1 MPADQPSLR
10 DAVRQQ
16 VRDLLRETAAVAPAG
31 VAPAGVAPAAAPV
44 APAAAPGPGPG
55 AADPKRIAIGSD
67 HGAFALKQAL
77 VRYLRGDLGFTVD
90 DCGTD
95 STAAVDYP
103 DIAVAVAHAVTSG
116 RASRGILLDG
126 AGIGSTM
133 AANKIPGVRAA
144 LCHDLMTVRNSREHN
159 NANLLVLGSNC
170 VSRATA
176 RRMVAVWLSTPFAGG
191 RHQMRVAKIDALD
204 RR

>member
-1 MPADQPSLR
+1 MPADLPSLR

-16 VRDLLRETAAVAPAG
+16 VRELLRQAPPAAEPAAKPAAGSEAAPA
-31 VAPAGVAPAAAPV
+31 VSS
-44 APAAAPGPGPG
+44 
-55 AADPKRIAIGSD
+55 RSIAIGGD
-67 HGAFALKQAL
+67 HGAFDLKQAL
-77 VRYLRGDLGFTVD
+77 VRYLRDDLGFTVE
-90 DCGTD
+90 DCGAH

-103 DIAVAVAHAVTSG
+103 DIAVAVARAVTAG
-116 RASRGILLDG
+116 RAGRGIVLDG

-133 AANKIPGVRAA
+133 AANKIPGARAA

-159 NANLLVLGSNC
+159 NANILVMGSNC

-191 RHQMRVAKIDALD
+191 RHEKRVAKIDALD